1 MDWTAAIDIY
11 CERLTPDFWAEP
23 VNAMTNAA
31 FVLAAIWGAVTA
43 RRLGVTHPVAWVLI
57 VLAGVI
63 GVGSFL
69 FHTYATTW
77 AALADTAPIWTFVA
91 IFVLAAMRYIGGMPP
106 ARVARV
112 SGFVILGAVLTVT
125 LLAMTESTSPNA
137 APNAAPD
144 PLNGSGQY
152 APALLALVVFA
163 VLTRWRGHP
172 SANWIAAATGVFLL
186 SLTFRTVDRD
196 ICAAIP
202 LGTHFLWHLLNGL
215 MIGLLLQMFL
225 RTADLGAR
233 VSSPMLDGRGPDR

>member
-1 MDWTAAIDIY
+1 MGWTATLDIY
-11 CERLTPDFWAEP
+11 CERLSPAFWAEP
-23 VNAMTNAA
+23 VNALTNAA

-43 RRLGVTHPVAWVLI
+43 RRRGVTHPVAWLLI
-57 VLAGVI
+57 SLAGLI

-69 FHTYATTW
+69 FHTHATVW
-77 AALADTAPIWTFVA
+77 AALADVAPIWTFVTV
-91 IFVLAAMRYIGGMPP
+91 FVLAAMRYLMGMPP
-106 ARVARV
+106 ARVALV
-112 SGFVILGAVLTVT
+112 SGLVIVAAVLAAR
-125 LLAMTESTSPNA
+125 LLAMALGTQPATG
-137 APNAAPD
+137 PD

-186 SLTFRTVDRD
+186 SLAFRTLDRD

-215 MIGLLLQMFL
+215 VIGLLLQMFL
-225 RTADLGAR
+225 RTADL
-233 VSSPMLDGRGPDR
+233 PGRR

>member
-1 MDWTAAIDIY
+1 MGWTATIDIY
-11 CERLTPDFWAEP
+11 CERMGAGFWAEP
-23 VNAMTNAA
+23 VNALTNAA

-43 RRLGVTHPVAWVLI
+43 RRLGVTHWVAWLLI

-69 FHTYATTW
+69 FHTFATNW
-77 AALADTAPIWTFVA
+77 AALADTGPIWTFVA
-91 IFVLAAMRYIGGMPP
+91 IFVLAAMRYIGGMTP

-112 SGFVILGAVLTVT
+112 SGFVILGAVLTIA
-125 LLAMTESTSPNA
+125 LLAMTEGA
-137 APNAAPD
+137 DPNAAPD

-186 SLTFRTVDRD
+186 SLTFRTLDRD
-196 ICAAIP
+196 ICEAIP
-202 LGTHFLWHLLNGL
+202 LGTHFLWHVLNGL

-225 RTADLGAR
+225 RTADLPRAATER
-233 VSSPMLDGRGPDR
+233 R